1 MTPKNLEPDMTI
13 TTRKLTRAAGLSAV
27 VGGLLFIA
35 VQVNHPVLTATF
47 ATTTEYAV
55 RESMKIFMAV
65 FSLIGI
71 TGIYLRQVKQTG
83 VLGLVGYVVLGVG
96 YVALFSAQ
104 IVGVFV
110 LPRLA
115 ASQPGFVNDVFA
127 VATNGTPVGDI
138 GPLQFVIKAGIA
150 YIIGGIIFGVA
161 LLRAGILARW
171 AAGLLTVG
179 AVATFV
185 TPLLPELV
193 QRLFAVPVSVALI
206 GLGYS
211 LWREQRVTTGESVT
225 SSTVAELDPAGAK

>member
-1 MTPKNLEPDMTI
+1 MTI
-13 TTRKLTRAAGLSAV
+13 TPRKLTRAAGLSAV

-35 VQVNHPVLTATF
+35 VQINHPVLTATF
-47 ATTTEYAV
+47 STTTEYAV
-55 RESMKIFMAV
+55 REGMKILMAV

-71 TGIYLRQVKQTG
+71 TGIYLRQVRQTG
-83 VLGLVGYVVLGVG
+83 VLGLIGYVVLGIG
-96 YVALFSAQ
+96 YVALFSNQ

-127 VATNGTPVGDI
+127 VATSAPAGDI
-138 GPLQFVIKAGIA
+138 GPLQFVVIKAGIA

-161 LLRAGILARW
+161 LFRAGILARW

-179 AVATFV
+179 ALATFV

-211 LWREQRVTTGESVT
+211 LWREQRVPTRESVT
-225 SSTVAELDPAGAK
+225 SIPTAQLDPAGAK

>member
-1 MTPKNLEPDMTI
+1 MALKNLEPDMTI

-35 VQVNHPVLTATF
+35 VQINHPVLTATF

-71 TGIYLRQVKQTG
+71 TGIYLRQVRQTG

-96 YVALFSAQ
+96 YVALFSTQ

-110 LPRLA
+110 LPTLA

-127 VATNGTPVGDI
+127 VATSAPAGDI

-150 YIIGGIIFGVA
+150 YIIGGIIFGAA
-161 LLRAGILARW
+161 LFRAGVLARW
-171 AAGLLTVG
+171 AAALLTVG
-179 AVATFV
+179 AIATFA
-185 TPLLPELV
+185 TPLFPELV

-211 LWREQRVTTGESVT
+211 LWREQRVPTGESVT
-225 SSTVAELDPAGAK
+225 SAAASELDPAGAK

>member
-1 MTPKNLEPDMTI
+1 MTI
-13 TTRKLTRAAGLSAV
+13 TPRKLTRAAGLSAV

-35 VQVNHPVLTATF
+35 VQINHPVLTAAF
-47 ATTTEYAV
+47 STTTEYAV
-55 RESMKIFMAV
+55 RESMKIVMAV

-71 TGIYLRQVKQTG
+71 TGIYLRQIRQMG
-83 VLGLVGYVVLGVG
+83 VLGLVGYVVLGFG
-96 YVALFSAQ
+96 YLALFSSQ

-110 LPRLA
+110 LPTLA

-127 VATNGTPVGDI
+127 VATSATPVGDI
-138 GPLQFVIKAGIA
+138 GPLQFVIKGGIA

-161 LLRAGILARW
+161 LFRAGVLARW
-171 AAGLLTVG
+171 AAALLSVG
-179 AVATFV
+179 AVATFL

-211 LWREQRVTTGESVT
+211 LWREQRAQAGNSA
-225 SSTVAELDPAGAK
+225 SSTAAAELDPVGAK

>member
-13 TTRKLTRAAGLSAV
+13 TTRTLTRAAGLSAV
-27 VGGLLFIA
+27 AGGLLFIA

-55 RESMKIFMAV
+55 RESMKILMAV

-71 TGIYLRQVKQTG
+71 TGIYLRQVRQTG
-83 VLGLVGYVVLGVG
+83 VLGLIGYVVLGVG
-96 YVALFSAQ
+96 YLALFSTQ

-110 LPRLA
+110 LPTLA
-115 ASQPGFVNDVFA
+115 ASEPTFVNDVFA
-127 VATNGTPVGDI
+127 VATSGTPVGDI
-138 GPLQFVIKAGIA
+138 GPLQIVIKGGIA

-161 LLRAGILARW
+161 LFRAGILARW
-171 AAGLLTVG
+171 AAALLSVG
-179 AVATFV
+179 AVATFL
-185 TPLLPELV
+185 TPLLPELI

-211 LWREQRVTTGESVT
+211 LWRDQRTQAGGSA
-225 SSTVAELDPAGAK
+225 SSTAAQLDPAGAR